1 VSFSGI
7 ASPSGLTEEQKPN
20 GEGKK
25 QGQARIYE
33 DERQQQLLLELDAQ
47 KKQADGYG
55 KQDAGDTTADPRG
68 EKRSQDIE
76 RGGARTSGSEQWG
89 RE

>member
-7 ASPSGLTEEQKPN
+7 ASPSGLTEEQKPK
-20 GEGKK
+20 GKGKK
-25 QGQARIYE
+25 QRQARIYQ
-33 DERQQQLLLELDAQ
+33 DKRQQQLLLELDVQ

-55 KQDAGDTTADPRG
+55 KQDAGDTAADPGG

-76 RGGARTSGSEQWG
+76 
-89 RE
+89 